1 MAGERFMTTDHDTI
15 RDWVETRN
23 GKPSTVKSTHT
34 EDDPGLIRL
43 DFPGYSGGDS
53 LEEISWDEWFEKFDE
68 SDLVLLYQETLA
80 DGGQS
85 NFNKLISRKTAEEN
99 DSAEWAGE
107 SGGRSKSG
115 KSGSRSS
122 SGSSGSSS
130 GGAGGGPKSK
140 KSGGWRRGE
149 KVNLNKA
156 SAEELDGVFGIGPAT
171 ARKII
176 EYRDGEL
183 GGKFHSE
190 HDITHIPG
198 IGEKTAESIMKNAR
212 VK

>member
-1 MAGERFMTTDHDTI
+1 MTTDHDRI
-15 RDWVETRN
+15 RSWAEQRN

-53 LEEISWDEWFEKFDE
+53 LEEITWEEWFDKFDR
-68 SDLVLLYQETLA
+68 SGLVLLYQETLA

-85 NFNKLISRKTAEEN
+85 SFNKLISRDTAEEN

-107 SGGRSKSG
+107 PGGRSGARERGAATAAG
-115 KSGSRSS
+115 K
-122 SGSSGSSS
+122 
-130 GGAGGGPKSK
+130 
-140 KSGGWRRGE
+140 
-149 KVNLNKA
+149 VDLNRA

-171 ARKII
+171 AKKII
-176 EYRDGEL
+176 EYRDQEL
-183 GGKFHSE
+183 GGRFHSE

-198 IGEKTAESIMKNAR
+198 IGEKTARAIVKNAR